1 MREHSLRPIGTAV
14 WAACASKL
22 YICVFFLC
30 VASLTSLRAQ
40 TLPLSHGERVD
51 YDLYFK
57 WGLIMSK
64 AGLATL
70 SVKESEYQG
79 APSWHYNLLFRSAGV
94 IEKVFRMRDTMDCH
108 YSKEPRLLF
117 SSKRTNEGDYYL
129 VDNLQFEYQGSG
141 RIDIHSHRH
150 TLKETKIDTML
161 MAKGR
166 VFDMLGATMYL
177 RSLDWNKMKSG
188 ESFPFQ
194 VAIGR
199 ERINISF
206 RYTGQQIVERSET
219 LKYRTRHFYIDIYD
233 DAFTQSKEA
242 AEIWIGDDEN
252 HIPIKIRAKLK
263 IGAAEVYYKSSK
275 GLRYPL
281 TSRVEIKRR

>member
-1 MREHSLRPIGTAV
+1 MGNGL
-14 WAACASKL
+14 
-22 YICVFFLC
+22 
-30 VASLTSLRAQ
+30 
-40 TLPLSHGERVD
+40 D

-177 RSLDWNKMKSG
+177 PFAGLADDELWCGVPFHDRYRPG
-188 ESFPFQ
+188 ARERSFPLY
-194 VAIGR
+194 GTTDR
-199 ERINISF
+199 
-206 RYTGQQIVERSET
+206 
-219 LKYRTRHFYIDIYD
+219 
-233 DAFTQSKEA
+233 
-242 AEIWIGDDEN
+242 
-252 HIPIKIRAKLK
+252 RA
-263 IGAAEVYYKSSK
+263 
-275 GLRYPL
+275 
-281 TSRVEIKRR
+281 

>member
-1 MREHSLRPIGTAV
+1 MRFLFVCSESYVFAGTNVAVIPWGTGGLRSL
-14 WAACASKL
+14 
-22 YICVFFLC
+22 F
-30 VASLTSLRAQ
+30 Q
-40 TLPLSHGERVD
+40 
-51 YDLYFK
+51 

-150 TLKETKIDTML
+150 TL
-161 MAKGR
+161 R
-166 VFDMLGATMYL
+166 RR
-177 RSLDWNKMKSG
+177 RS
-188 ESFPFQ
+188 
-194 VAIGR
+194 
-199 ERINISF
+199 
-206 RYTGQQIVERSET
+206 
-219 LKYRTRHFYIDIYD
+219 TRC
-233 DAFTQSKEA
+233 
-242 AEIWIGDDEN
+242 
-252 HIPIKIRAKLK
+252 
-263 IGAAEVYYKSSK
+263 
-275 GLRYPL
+275 
-281 TSRVEIKRR
+281 

>member
-94 IEKVFRMRDTMDCH
+94 IEKVFRMRHPWSLWRDRTDNCR
-108 YSKEPRLLF
+108 SKTRRSQRLATRRWRPLYCLLLQSDRIHRPAQIIWGRRSF
-117 SSKRTNEGDYYL
+117 LGWERPIRTVGL
-129 VDNLQFEYQGSG
+129 
-141 RIDIHSHRH
+141 I
-150 TLKETKIDTML
+150 
-161 MAKGR
+161 
-166 VFDMLGATMYL
+166 
-177 RSLDWNKMKSG
+177 
-188 ESFPFQ
+188 
-194 VAIGR
+194 
-199 ERINISF
+199 
-206 RYTGQQIVERSET
+206 
-219 LKYRTRHFYIDIYD
+219 
-233 DAFTQSKEA
+233 
-242 AEIWIGDDEN
+242 
-252 HIPIKIRAKLK
+252 
-263 IGAAEVYYKSSK
+263 
-275 GLRYPL
+275 LRYASSAGSDGRPRFV
-281 TSRVEIKRR
+281 RVLLS

>member
-129 VDNLQFEYQGSG
+129 VDNLQFEYQLASPYIKGDEDRHDANGERACIRYAGSYDVSPFAG
-141 RIDIHSHRH
+141 LADDELWCGVPFHDRYRP
-150 TLKETKIDTML
+150 
-161 MAKGR
+161 
-166 VFDMLGATMYL
+166 GA
-177 RSLDWNKMKSG
+177 R
-188 ESFPFQ
+188 ERSFPLY
-194 VAIGR
+194 GTTDR
-199 ERINISF
+199 
-206 RYTGQQIVERSET
+206 
-219 LKYRTRHFYIDIYD
+219 
-233 DAFTQSKEA
+233 
-242 AEIWIGDDEN
+242 
-252 HIPIKIRAKLK
+252 RA
-263 IGAAEVYYKSSK
+263 
-275 GLRYPL
+275 
-281 TSRVEIKRR
+281 

>member
-177 RSLDWNKMKSG
+177 RSLDWRTMSYG
-188 ESFPFQ
+188 AEFPFMI
-194 VAIGR
+194 AIGR
-199 ERINISF
+199 ELVNARF
-206 RYTGQQIVERSET
+206 RYTGQQIVEHKEA
-219 LKYRTRHFYIDIYD
+219 KFRTRHFYIDIYD
-233 DAFTQSKEA
+233 EAFTQAKEA
-242 AEIWIGDDEN
+242 AEVWIGDDEN
-252 HIPIKIRAKLK
+252 HIPVNA
-263 IGAAEVYYKSSK
+263 SS
-275 GLRYPL
+275 
-281 TSRVEIKRR
+281 

>member
-51 YDLYFK
+51 YDLYF
-57 WGLIMSK
+57 
-64 AGLATL
+64 
-70 SVKESEYQG
+70 
-79 APSWHYNLLFRSAGV
+79 NLLFRSAGV

-177 RSLDWNKMKSG
+177 RSLDWRTMSYG
-188 ESFPFQ
+188 AEFPFMI
-194 VAIGR
+194 AIGR
-199 ERINISF
+199 ELVNARF
-206 RYTGQQIVERSET
+206 RYTGQQIVEHKEA
-219 LKYRTRHFYIDIYD
+219 KFRTRHFYIDIYD
-233 DAFTQSKEA
+233 EAFTQAKEA
-242 AEIWIGDDEN
+242 AEVWIGDDEN
-252 HIPIKIRAKLK
+252 HIPVKIRAKLK
-263 IGAAEVYYKSSK
+263 IGAAEVYYKDSYN
-275 GLRYPL
+275 LRAPL
-281 TSRVEIKRR
+281 TCRIVVQKK

>member
-150 TLKETKIDTML
+150 TLKETK
-161 MAKGR
+161 
-166 VFDMLGATMYL
+166 F
-177 RSLDWNKMKSG
+177 
-188 ESFPFQ
+188 
-194 VAIGR
+194 
-199 ERINISF
+199 
-206 RYTGQQIVERSET
+206 
-219 LKYRTRHFYIDIYD
+219 RTRHFYIDIYD
-233 DAFTQSKEA
+233 EAFSQAKEA
-242 AEIWIGDDEN
+242 AEVWIGDDEN
-252 HIPIKIRAKLK
+252 HIPVKIRAKLK
-263 IGAAEVYYKSSK
+263 IGAAEVYYKDSYN
-275 GLRYPL
+275 LRAPL
-281 TSRVEIKRR
+281 TCRIVVQKK